1 MFTYHLI
8 DDYLTPSHT
17 FTHIVGDNLFGGEKN
32 ILYLCDYEKN
42 GMGVS

>member
-1 MFTYHLI
+1 
-8 DDYLTPSHT
+8 
-17 FTHIVGDNLFGGEKN
+17 VGDNLFGGEWN